1 MISQHLPV
9 LQVVI
14 PLIFAPLCVLIRRH
28 NLVWGVVLL
37 TCWVSFA
44 IATLLLQ
51 QVLNSGEIIYAI
63 GGWEAPWGIE
73 YRLDILNAFV
83 LIIITGIASIVIT
96 FARESVHKE
105 ISEDRIYLFYTAF
118 LLHLTGLCGVV
129 ITGDAFNIFVF
140 IEIASLSSYAMIS
153 AGRERQALLAAY
165 RYLIL
170 GTVGATFILIGIGL
184 LYVMTG
190 TLNIADMAVR
200 IQDVDS
206 TRTIVTAFAFFT
218 VGVCIKFGLF
228 PLHYWLPNAY
238 TYAPSVVSAFLSGTT
253 SKVFIYVLL
262 RFLFTIFGAEYAFDL
277 MLIDRVLMVAALL
290 AIFSGSIAAI
300 YQDNIK
306 KMLAYSSIAQIG
318 YMILGISLVSMT
330 GLMAGILHLFNHAL
344 IKTALFMIV
353 GCFFFRFDSVSL
365 KDLKGVGRQ
374 MPWMTMAFVIGGLS
388 LIGTP
393 LTVGFISKWYLIV
406 AALEKDWWW
415 LAVLILLGSILAV
428 IYIWKV
434 VEVIYFQ
441 SASADAS
448 GMAHRTANN
457 SGLAH
462 RDSQSNSEAL
472 KFKEAPLSMLVPV
485 WVIIFANIYFGVNA
499 SFTTDIAQQV
509 AVYLMGGQ

>member
-9 LQVVI
+9 LQVVV
-14 PLIFAPLCVLIRRH
+14 PLLFAPLCVLLRRH
-28 NLVWGVVLL
+28 TLVWCVALL
-37 TCWVSFA
+37 VSWCSFFIA
-44 IATLLLQ
+44 ILLLQ
-51 QVLNSGEIIYAI
+51 QVLAEGEIVYAM
-63 GGWEAPWGIE
+63 GGWDAPWGIE

-83 LIIITGIASIVIT
+83 LLIITGIASVVMS
-96 FARESVHKE
+96 FARESVLKE
-105 ISEDRIYLFYTAF
+105 IAEDRIYLFYTAF
-118 LLHLTGLCGVV
+118 LLNLTGLCGVV
-129 ITGDAFNIFVF
+129 ITGDAFNMFVF

-153 AGRERQALLAAY
+153 ASQQRQSLLAAY

-170 GTVGATFILIGIGL
+170 GTVGATFILIGVGL
-184 LYVMTG
+184 LYAMTG
-190 TLNIADMAVR
+190 TLNIADLAVR
-200 IQDVDS
+200 IKEVES
-206 TRTIVTAFAFFT
+206 TRTIITAFAFFT
-218 VGVCIKFGLF
+218 VGLCIKFGLF

-262 RFLFTIFGAEYAFDL
+262 RFLFTIFGAEYAFDV
-277 MLIDRVLMVAALL
+277 MLLDRILMVVAIL
-290 AIFSGSIAAI
+290 AIISGSLAAI

-318 YMILGISLVSMT
+318 YMILGISLVSVT

-353 GCFFFRFDSVSL
+353 ACFFFRFDSVLL

-374 MPWMTMAFVIGGLS
+374 MPWTTMAFVIGGLS

-415 LAVLILLGSILAV
+415 LAALILLGSILAV

-441 SASADAS
+441 SSN
-448 GMAHRTANN
+448 T
-457 SGLAH
+457 
-462 RDSQSNSEAL
+462 DSQSSQ
-472 KFKEAPLSMLVPV
+472 FKEAPLSMLIPV
-485 WVIIFANIYFGVNA
+485 WVIILANIYFGVNA
-499 SFTTDIAQQV
+499 LLTTGIARQT
-509 AVYLMGGQ
+509 AVYLLGGP

>member
-14 PLIFAPLCVLIRRH
+14 PLLFAPLCVLLRRH
-28 NLVWGVVLL
+28 TLVWCVALL
-37 TCWVSFA
+37 VSWCSFTIA
-44 IATLLLQ
+44 ILLLQ
-51 QVLNSGEIIYAI
+51 QVLVEGEIVYAM
-63 GGWEAPWGIE
+63 GGWDAPWGIE

-83 LIIITGIASIVIT
+83 LLIITGIASVVMS
-96 FARESVHKE
+96 FARESVLKE
-105 ISEDRIYLFYTAF
+105 IAEDRIYLFYTAF
-118 LLHLTGLCGVV
+118 LLNLTGLCGVV
-129 ITGDAFNIFVF
+129 ITGDAFNMFVF

-153 AGRERQALLAAY
+153 ASQQRQSLLAAY

-170 GTVGATFILIGIGL
+170 GTVGATFILISVGL
-184 LYVMTG
+184 LYAMTG
-190 TLNIADMAVR
+190 TLNISDLAVR
-200 IQDVDS
+200 IKEVED

-262 RFLFTIFGAEYAFDL
+262 RFLFTVFGAEYAFDV
-277 MLIDRVLMVAALL
+277 MLLDRILLVVAIL
-290 AIFSGSIAAI
+290 AIISGSLAAI
-300 YQDNIK
+300 YQNNIK

-318 YMILGISLVSMT
+318 YMILGISLVSVS

-344 IKTALFMIV
+344 IKTALFMTV
-353 GCFFFRFDSVSL
+353 ACFFFRFDSVSL

-374 MPWMTMAFVIGGLS
+374 MPLTTMAFVIGGLS

-415 LAVLILLGSILAV
+415 LAALILLGSILTV

-441 SASADAS
+441 SS
-448 GMAHRTANN
+448 TT
-457 SGLAH
+457 
-462 RDSQSNSEAL
+462 DSQSSQY
-472 KFKEAPLSMLVPV
+472 KEAPLSMLIPV
-485 WVIIFANIYFGVNA
+485 WIIILANIYFGINA
-499 SFTTDIAQQV
+499 SLTTGIASQA
-509 AVYLMGGQ
+509 AVYLIGGP

>member
-1 MISQHLPV
+1 MISEHLPV

-14 PLIFAPLCVLIRRH
+14 PLLFAPICVLLRKH
-28 NLVWGVVLL
+28 YLVWGVALL
-37 TCWVSFA
+37 SSWVTFL
-44 IATLLLQ
+44 IAFFLLQ
-51 QVLNSGEIIYAI
+51 QVLASGEIIYAI
-63 GGWEAPWGIE
+63 GGWDAPWGIE
-73 YRLDILNAFV
+73 YRVDILNAFV
-83 LIIITGIASIVIT
+83 LLIITAIASIVIT

-118 LLHLTGLCGVV
+118 LLHLTGICGVI

-153 AGRERQALLAAY
+153 ASRDKRALLAAF

-184 LYVMTG
+184 MYAMTG
-190 TLNIADMAVR
+190 TLNIADMAER
-200 IQDVDS
+200 IRDVQD
-206 TRTIVTAFAFFT
+206 TRTIVSAFAFFT
-218 VGVCIKFGLF
+218 VGICIKFGLF

-262 RFLFTIFGAEYAFDL
+262 RFLFMVFGVEYAFETMHLD
-277 MLIDRVLMVAALL
+277 IILMVAALL

-318 YMILGISLVSMT
+318 YMVLGISLVSVT

-344 IKTALFMIV
+344 IKTALFMSIA
-353 GCFFFRFDSVSL
+353 CFFFRFDSVSL
-365 KDLKGVGRQ
+365 KDLRGVGRQ
-374 MPWMTMAFVIGGLS
+374 MPWTTMAFVIGGLS

-415 LAVLILLGSILAV
+415 MAVLILLGSILAV

-441 SASADAS
+441 
-448 GMAHRTANN
+448 NVN
-457 SGLAH
+457 S
-462 RDSQSNSEAL
+462 DSQTMTY
-472 KFKEAPLSMLVPV
+472 KEAPLSMLIPV
-485 WVIIFANIYFGVNA
+485 WAIIIANIYFGIDALLV
-499 SFTTDIAQQV
+499 TDISQQA

>member
-14 PLIFAPLCVLIRRH
+14 PLLFAPLCMLLRRH
-28 NLVWGVVLL
+28 NLAWCVVLL
-37 TCWVSFA
+37 VSWCSFIIA
-44 IATLLLQ
+44 IRLLQ
-51 QVLNSGEIIYAI
+51 QVLADGEIVYAM
-63 GGWEAPWGIE
+63 GGWAAPWGIE

-83 LIIITGIASIVIT
+83 LLIITGIASVVMS
-96 FARESVHKE
+96 FARESVLKE
-105 ISEDRIYLFYTAF
+105 IPEDRIYLFYTAF
-118 LLHLTGLCGVV
+118 LLNLTGLCGVV

-153 AGRERQALLAAY
+153 VGQQRQSLLAAY

-170 GTVGATFILIGIGL
+170 GTVGAVFILIGIGL

-190 TLNIADMAVR
+190 TLNIADLAVR
-200 IQDVDS
+200 IKEVED
-206 TRTIVTAFAFFT
+206 TRTITTAFAFFT

-262 RFLFTIFGAEYAFDL
+262 RFLFTIFGTEYAFDV
-277 MLIDRVLMVAALL
+277 MLLDRILMVAAIL
-290 AIFSGSIAAI
+290 AIISGSLAAI
-300 YQDNIK
+300 YQDNVK
-306 KMLAYSSIAQIG
+306 RMLAYSSIAQIG
-318 YMILGISLVSMT
+318 YMILGISLVSVS

-353 GCFFFRFDSVSL
+353 ACLFFRFDSVLL

-374 MPWMTMAFVIGGLS
+374 IPWTTMAFVIGGLS

-393 LTVGFISKWYLIV
+393 LTVGFISKWYLIL
-406 AALEKDWWW
+406 AALERDWWW
-415 LAVLILLGSILAV
+415 LAVLILVGSLLAAV
-428 IYIWKV
+428 YIWKV
-434 VEVIYFQ
+434 IEVLYFQ
-441 SASADAS
+441 SSTVNISA
-448 GMAHRTANN
+448 MAHREP
-457 SGLAH
+457 
-462 RDSQSNSEAL
+462 DSQSISQAIPQAI

-485 WVIIFANIYFGVNA
+485 WAIILANIYFGVNT
-499 SFTTDIAQQV
+499 SLTTGIARDA

>member
-1 MISQHLPV
+1 VISQHLPV
-9 LQVVI
+9 LQVVV
-14 PLIFAPLCVLIRRH
+14 PLLFAPICVLLRRH
-28 NLVWGVVLL
+28 NLVWVVVLL
-37 TCWVSFA
+37 CCWASFV

-51 QVLNSGEIIYAI
+51 QVLTSGEIIYAI
-63 GGWEAPWGIE
+63 GGWNAPWGIE
-73 YRLDILNAFV
+73 YRVDIINAFV
-83 LIIITGIASIVIT
+83 LLIITGIASIVIT

-153 AGRERQALLAAY
+153 AGRDRRALLAAF

-170 GTVGATFILIGIGL
+170 GTVGATFILIAIGL
-184 LYVMTG
+184 MYVMTG
-190 TLNIADMAVR
+190 TLNIADMAER
-200 IQDVDS
+200 IRDVQD
-206 TRTIVTAFAFFT
+206 TRTIVSAFAFFT

-238 TYAPSVVSAFLSGTT
+238 TYAPSIVSAFLSGTT
-253 SKVFIYVLL
+253 SKVFIYILL
-262 RFLFTIFGAEYAFDL
+262 RFLFTIFGAEYAFDTMHL
-277 MLIDRVLMVAALL
+277 DIILMVAALL

-306 KMLAYSSIAQIG
+306 KILAYSSIAQIG
-318 YMILGISLVSMT
+318 YMVLGISLVSVT
-330 GLMAGILHLFNHAL
+330 GLMASILHLFNHAL
-344 IKTALFMIV
+344 IKTALFMSV
-353 GCFFFRFDSVSL
+353 ACFFFRFDSVSL

-374 MPWMTMAFVIGGLS
+374 MPWTTMAFVIGGLS

-415 LAVLILLGSILAV
+415 MAALILLGSILAV

-441 SASADAS
+441 SAEA
-448 GMAHRTANN
+448 
-457 SGLAH
+457 
-462 RDSQSNSEAL
+462 DSQPV
-472 KFKEAPLSMLVPV
+472 KYKEAPLSMLIPV

-499 SFTTDIAQQV
+499 SIVTDISQQA
-509 AVYLMGGQ
+509 AVYLIGGQ

>member
-14 PLIFAPLCVLIRRH
+14 PLLFAPLCVLLRRH
-28 NLVWGVVLL
+28 TLVWCVALL
-37 TCWVSFA
+37 VSWCSFTIA
-44 IATLLLQ
+44 ILLLQ
-51 QVLNSGEIIYAI
+51 QVLVEGEIVYAM
-63 GGWEAPWGIE
+63 GGWDAPWGIE

-83 LIIITGIASIVIT
+83 LLIITGIASVVMS
-96 FARESVHKE
+96 FARESVLKE
-105 ISEDRIYLFYTAF
+105 IAEDRIYLFYTAF
-118 LLHLTGLCGVV
+118 LLNLTGLCGVV
-129 ITGDAFNIFVF
+129 ITGDAFNMFVF

-153 AGRERQALLAAY
+153 ASQQRQSLLAAY

-170 GTVGATFILIGIGL
+170 GTVGATFILISVGL
-184 LYVMTG
+184 LYAMTG
-190 TLNIADMAVR
+190 TLNISDLAVR
-200 IQDVDS
+200 IKEVED

-262 RFLFTIFGAEYAFDL
+262 RFLFTVFGAEYAFDV
-277 MLIDRVLMVAALL
+277 MLLDRILLVVAIL
-290 AIFSGSIAAI
+290 AIISGSLAAI
-300 YQDNIK
+300 YQNNIK

-318 YMILGISLVSMT
+318 YMILGISLVSVS

-344 IKTALFMIV
+344 IKTALFMTV
-353 GCFFFRFDSVSL
+353 ACFFFRFDSVSL

-374 MPWMTMAFVIGGLS
+374 MPWTTMAFVIGGLS

-415 LAVLILLGSILAV
+415 LAALILLGSILTV

-434 VEVIYFQ
+434 VEVLYFQ
-441 SASADAS
+441 SSDV
-448 GMAHRTANN
+448 
-457 SGLAH
+457 
-462 RDSQSNSEAL
+462 DSQTI
-472 KFKEAPLSMLVPV
+472 KIKEAPLSMLIPV
-485 WVIIFANIYFGVNA
+485 WVIILANIYFGINA
-499 SFTTDIAQQV
+499 SLTTGIASQA
-509 AVYLMGGQ
+509 AVYLIGGQ

>member
-1 MISQHLPV
+1 VISEHLPV

-14 PLIFAPLCVLIRRH
+14 PLMFAPICVLLRKH
-28 NLVWGVVLL
+28 NLVWVVVL
-37 TCWVSFA
+37 VSSWA
-44 IATLLLQ
+44 SLLIASLLLQ
-51 QVLNSGEIIYAI
+51 QVLTSGEIIYAI
-63 GGWEAPWGIE
+63 GGWDAPWGIE
-73 YRLDILNAFV
+73 YRVDILNAFV
-83 LIIITGIASIVIT
+83 LLIITAIASIVIT
-96 FARESVHKE
+96 FARESVCRE

-118 LLHLTGLCGVV
+118 LLHLTGICGVI

-140 IEIASLSSYAMIS
+140 VEIASLSSYAMIS
-153 AGRERQALLAAY
+153 ASRDRRALLAAY

-184 LYVMTG
+184 MYAMTG

-200 IQDVDS
+200 IRDVQD
-206 TRTIVTAFAFFT
+206 TRTIVCAFAFFT

-262 RFLFTIFGAEYAFDL
+262 RFLFMIFGVEYAFATMHLD
-277 MLIDRVLMVAALL
+277 IILMVASLL

-306 KMLAYSSIAQIG
+306 RMLAYSSIAQIG
-318 YMILGISLVSMT
+318 YMVLGISMASVT

-344 IKTALFMIV
+344 IKTALFMTV
-353 GCFFFRFDSVSL
+353 ACFFFRFDSVSL

-374 MPWMTMAFVIGGLS
+374 MPWTTMAFVIGGLS

-393 LTVGFISKWYLIV
+393 LTVGFISKWYLIA

-415 LAVLILLGSILAV
+415 MAVLILTGSILSV
-428 IYIWKV
+428 VYIWKV

-441 SASADAS
+441 SS
-448 GMAHRTANN
+448 
-457 SGLAH
+457 
-462 RDSQSNSEAL
+462 DSRSDTVL
-472 KFKEAPLSMLVPV
+472 IKYKEAPLSMLIPV

-499 SFTTDIAQQV
+499 LVVTDISQQA
-509 AVYLMGGQ
+509 AVYLMGAQ

>member
-9 LQVVI
+9 LQVVV
-14 PLIFAPLCVLIRRH
+14 PLLFAPICVLLRRH

-37 TCWVSFA
+37 CCWASFV

-51 QVLNSGEIIYAI
+51 QVLTSGEIIYAI
-63 GGWEAPWGIE
+63 GGWNAPWGIE
-73 YRLDILNAFV
+73 YRVDIINAFV
-83 LIIITGIASIVIT
+83 LLIITGIASIVIT

-153 AGRERQALLAAY
+153 AGRDRRALLAAF

-170 GTVGATFILIGIGL
+170 GTVGATFILIAIGL
-184 LYVMTG
+184 MYVMTG
-190 TLNIADMAVR
+190 TLNIADMAER
-200 IQDVDS
+200 IRDVQD
-206 TRTIVTAFAFFT
+206 TRTIVSAFAFFT

-238 TYAPSVVSAFLSGTT
+238 TYAPSIVSAFLSGTT
-253 SKVFIYVLL
+253 SKVFIYILL
-262 RFLFTIFGAEYAFDL
+262 RFLFTIFGAEYAFDTMHL
-277 MLIDRVLMVAALL
+277 DIILMVAALL

-306 KMLAYSSIAQIG
+306 KILAYSSIAQIG
-318 YMILGISLVSMT
+318 YMVLGISLVSVT
-330 GLMAGILHLFNHAL
+330 GLMASILHLFNHAL
-344 IKTALFMIV
+344 IKTALFMSV
-353 GCFFFRFDSVSL
+353 ACFFFRFDSVSL

-374 MPWMTMAFVIGGLS
+374 MPWTTMAFVIGGLS

-415 LAVLILLGSILAV
+415 MAALILLGSILAV

-441 SASADAS
+441 SAEA
-448 GMAHRTANN
+448 
-457 SGLAH
+457 
-462 RDSQSNSEAL
+462 DSQPV
-472 KFKEAPLSMLVPV
+472 KYKEAPLSMLIPV

-499 SFTTDIAQQV
+499 SIVTDISQQA
-509 AVYLMGGQ
+509 AVYLIGGQ

>member
-1 MISQHLPV
+1 VISQHLPV
-9 LQVVI
+9 LQVVV
-14 PLIFAPLCVLIRRH
+14 PLLFAPICVLLRRH

-37 TCWVSFA
+37 SCWASFV

-51 QVLNSGEIIYAI
+51 QVLTGGEIIYAI

-73 YRLDILNAFV
+73 YRVDILNSFV
-83 LIIITGIASIVIT
+83 LLIITGIASIVIT

-140 IEIASLSSYAMIS
+140 VEIASLSSYAMIS
-153 AGRERQALLAAY
+153 AGRDRRALLAAF

-184 LYVMTG
+184 MYVMTG
-190 TLNIADMAVR
+190 TLNIADMADR
-200 IQDVDS
+200 IRDVQD
-206 TRTIVTAFAFFT
+206 TRTIVSAFAFFT

-238 TYAPSVVSAFLSGTT
+238 TYAPSIVSAFLSGTT

-262 RFLFTIFGAEYAFDL
+262 RFLFTIFGAEYAFDTMHL
-277 MLIDRVLMVAALL
+277 DIILMVAALL

-318 YMILGISLVSMT
+318 YMVLGISLVSVT
-330 GLMAGILHLFNHAL
+330 GLMASILHLFNHAL
-344 IKTALFMIV
+344 IKTALFMSV
-353 GCFFFRFDSVSL
+353 ACFFFRFDSVSL

-374 MPWMTMAFVIGGLS
+374 MPWTTMAFVIGGLS
-388 LIGTP
+388 LIGIP
-393 LTVGFISKWYLIV
+393 MTVGFISKWYLIV

-415 LAVLILLGSILAV
+415 MAALILLGSILAV
-428 IYIWKV
+428 VYIWKV
-434 VEVIYFQ
+434 IEVIYFQ
-441 SASADAS
+441 STEA
-448 GMAHRTANN
+448 
-457 SGLAH
+457 
-462 RDSQSNSEAL
+462 DSQPVTEAV
-472 KFKEAPLSMLVPV
+472 KFQEAPLSMLIPV

-499 SFTTDIAQQV
+499 SWVTDISQQA

>member
-14 PLIFAPLCVLIRRH
+14 PLLFAPLCVLLRRH
-28 NLVWGVVLL
+28 TLVWCVALL
-37 TCWVSFA
+37 VSWCSFTIA
-44 IATLLLQ
+44 ILLLQ
-51 QVLNSGEIIYAI
+51 QVLVEGEIVYAM
-63 GGWEAPWGIE
+63 GGWDAPWGIE

-83 LIIITGIASIVIT
+83 LLIITGIASVVMS
-96 FARESVHKE
+96 FARESVLKE
-105 ISEDRIYLFYTAF
+105 IAEDRIYLFYTAF
-118 LLHLTGLCGVV
+118 LLNLTGLCGVV
-129 ITGDAFNIFVF
+129 ITGDAFNMFVF

-153 AGRERQALLAAY
+153 ASQQRQSLLAAY

-170 GTVGATFILIGIGL
+170 GTVGATFILISVGL
-184 LYVMTG
+184 LYAMTG
-190 TLNIADMAVR
+190 TLNISDLAVR
-200 IQDVDS
+200 IKEVED

-262 RFLFTIFGAEYAFDL
+262 RFLFTVFGAEYAFDV
-277 MLIDRVLMVAALL
+277 MLLDRILLVVAIL
-290 AIFSGSIAAI
+290 AIISGSLAAI
-300 YQDNIK
+300 YQNNIK

-318 YMILGISLVSMT
+318 YMSLGISLVSVS
-330 GLMAGILHLFNHAL
+330 GLMAGILNLFNHAL
-344 IKTALFMIV
+344 IKTALFMTV
-353 GCFFFRFDSVSL
+353 ACFFFRFDSVSL

-374 MPWMTMAFVIGGLS
+374 MPWTTMAFVIGGLS

-415 LAVLILLGSILAV
+415 LAALILLGSILTV

-441 SASADAS
+441 SS
-448 GMAHRTANN
+448 TT
-457 SGLAH
+457 
-462 RDSQSNSEAL
+462 DSQSSQY
-472 KFKEAPLSMLVPV
+472 KEAPLSMLIPV
-485 WVIIFANIYFGVNA
+485 WIIILANIYFGINA
-499 SFTTDIAQQV
+499 SLTTGIASQA
-509 AVYLMGGQ
+509 AVYLIGGQ

>member
-9 LQVVI
+9 LQVVV
-14 PLIFAPLCVLIRRH
+14 PLLFAPICVLLRRH

-37 TCWVSFA
+37 CCWASFV

-51 QVLNSGEIIYAI
+51 QVLTGGEIIYAI
-63 GGWEAPWGIE
+63 GGWDAPWGIE
-73 YRLDILNAFV
+73 YRVDVLNAFV
-83 LIIITGIASIVIT
+83 LLIITGIASIVIT

-129 ITGDAFNIFVF
+129 ITGDAFNMFVF

-153 AGRERQALLAAY
+153 AGQDRRALLAAF

-170 GTVGATFILIGIGL
+170 GTIGATFILIGIGL
-184 LYVMTG
+184 MYVMTG
-190 TLNIADMAVR
+190 TLNIVDMAER
-200 IQDVDS
+200 IRDVQD
-206 TRTIVTAFAFFT
+206 TRTIVSAFAFFT

-238 TYAPSVVSAFLSGTT
+238 TYAPSIVSAFLSGTT

-262 RFLFTIFGAEYAFDL
+262 RFLFTIFGAEYAFETMHLD
-277 MLIDRVLMVAALL
+277 IILMVAALL

-318 YMILGISLVSMT
+318 YMVLGISLVSVS

-344 IKTALFMIV
+344 IKTALFMSV
-353 GCFFFRFDSVSL
+353 ACFFFRFDSVLL

-374 MPWMTMAFVIGGLS
+374 MPWTTMAFVIGGLS

-415 LAVLILLGSILAV
+415 MAALILLGSILAV

-441 SASADAS
+441 SAEA
-448 GMAHRTANN
+448 
-457 SGLAH
+457 
-462 RDSQSNSEAL
+462 DSQPV
-472 KFKEAPLSMLVPV
+472 KYKEAPLSMLIPV

-499 SFTTDIAQQV
+499 SLVADISQQ
-509 AVYLMGGQ
+509 AAAYLMGGQ

>member
-1 MISQHLPV
+1 MISQNLPV
-9 LQVVI
+9 LQVVV
-14 PLIFAPLCVLIRRH
+14 PLLFAPICVLLRRH
-28 NLVWGVVLL
+28 KLVWGVVLL
-37 TCWVSFA
+37 CCWASFV

-51 QVLNSGEIIYAI
+51 QVLTGGEIIYAI
-63 GGWEAPWGIE
+63 GGWDAPWGIE
-73 YRLDILNAFV
+73 YRVDVLNAFV
-83 LIIITGIASIVIT
+83 LLIITGIASIVIT
-96 FARESVHKE
+96 FARESVQNE

-118 LLHLTGLCGVV
+118 LLHLAGLCGVV

-153 AGRERQALLAAY
+153 AGRDRRALLAAF

-184 LYVMTG
+184 MYVMTG
-190 TLNIADMAVR
+190 TLNITDMAER
-200 IQDVDS
+200 IRDVQD
-206 TRTIVTAFAFFT
+206 TRTIVSAFAFFT
-218 VGVCIKFGLF
+218 VGICIKFGLF

-262 RFLFTIFGAEYAFDL
+262 RFLFMVFGVEYAFETMHLD
-277 MLIDRVLMVAALL
+277 IILMVAALL

-318 YMILGISLVSMT
+318 YMVLGISLVSVT

-344 IKTALFMIV
+344 IKTALFMSIA
-353 GCFFFRFDSVSL
+353 CFFFRFDSVSL
-365 KDLKGVGRQ
+365 KDLRGVGRQ
-374 MPWMTMAFVIGGLS
+374 MPWTTMAFVIGGLS

-415 LAVLILLGSILAV
+415 MAVLILLGSILAV

-441 SASADAS
+441 N
-448 GMAHRTANN
+448 GN
-457 SGLAH
+457 S
-462 RDSQSNSEAL
+462 DSQTMTY
-472 KFKEAPLSMLVPV
+472 KEAPLSMLIPV
-485 WVIIFANIYFGVNA
+485 WVIIIANIYFGIDALLV
-499 SFTTDIAQQV
+499 TDISQQA

>member
-1 MISQHLPV
+1 MITQHLPV

-14 PLIFAPLCVLIRRH
+14 PLLFAPFCLLLRRH
-28 NLVWGVVLL
+28 NLVWCVVLL
-37 TCWVSFA
+37 TSWCSFV
-44 IATLLLQ
+44 IATVLLQ
-51 QVLNSGEIIYAI
+51 QVLADGEIIYAI
-63 GGWEAPWGIE
+63 GGWAAPWGIE

-83 LIIITGIASIVIT
+83 LLIITGIASIVIT

-140 IEIASLSSYAMIS
+140 IEISSLSAYAMIS
-153 AGRERQALLAAY
+153 AGRDRQAILAAY

-170 GTVGATFILIGIGL
+170 GTVGATFILIGVGL

-200 IQDVDS
+200 IREVEE
-206 TRTIVTAFAFFT
+206 TRTIVTAFMFFT

-262 RFLFTIFGAEYAFDL
+262 RFLFIIFGAEYAFDL
-277 MLIDRVLMVAALL
+277 MLLDRILMVAALL
-290 AIFSGSIAAI
+290 AIFSGSLAAI

-318 YMILGISLVSMT
+318 YMVLGISLVSVT

-344 IKTALFMIV
+344 IKTALFMTV
-353 GCFFFRFDSVSL
+353 ACFFFRFDSVSL

-374 MPWMTMAFVIGGLS
+374 MPWTTMAFVIGGLS

-393 LTVGFISKWYLIV
+393 LTVGFISKWYMIV

-415 LAVLILLGSILAV
+415 LAALILLGSILAI

-441 SASADAS
+441 STGTDAQV
-448 GMAHRTANN
+448 T
-457 SGLAH
+457 
-462 RDSQSNSEAL
+462 
-472 KFKEAPLSMLVPV
+472 KFKEAPLSMLIPV

-499 SFTTDIAQQV
+499 LLTTGIAQQA
-509 AVYLMGGQ
+509 AVYLMGGR

>member
-9 LQVVI
+9 LQVVV
-14 PLIFAPLCVLIRRH
+14 PLLFAPICILLRRH

-37 TCWVSFA
+37 SCWTSFA
-44 IATLLLQ
+44 IAMLLLQ
-51 QVLNSGEIIYAI
+51 QVLTGGEIIYAI
-63 GGWEAPWGIE
+63 GGWDAPWGIE
-73 YRLDILNAFV
+73 YRLDILNVFV
-83 LIIITGIASIVIT
+83 LLIVTGIASIVIT

-118 LLHLTGLCGVV
+118 LLHLTGLCGVI

-140 IEIASLSSYAMIS
+140 VEIASLSSYAMIS
-153 AGRERQALLAAY
+153 ACRDRRALLAAF

-184 LYVMTG
+184 MYVMTG
-190 TLNIADMAVR
+190 TLNIADMAER
-200 IQDVDS
+200 IRDVQD

-262 RFLFTIFGAEYAFDL
+262 RFLFTLFGAEYAFEIMHLD
-277 MLIDRVLMVAALL
+277 IILMVVAIL

-306 KMLAYSSIAQIG
+306 RMLAYSSIAQIG
-318 YMILGISLVSMT
+318 YMVLGISLVSVS

-353 GCFFFRFDSVSL
+353 ACFFFRFDSVSL

-374 MPWMTMAFVIGGLS
+374 MPWTTMAFVIGGLS

-415 LAVLILLGSILAV
+415 LAALILLGSILSV

-434 VEVIYFQ
+434 IEVIYFQ
-441 SASADAS
+441 SS
-448 GMAHRTANN
+448 G
-457 SGLAH
+457 
-462 RDSQSNSEAL
+462 SQSDTGAI
-472 KFKEAPLSMLVPV
+472 KYKEAPLSMLIPV

-499 SFTTDIAQQV
+499 SWVTDIAQQA
-509 AVYLMGGQ
+509 AVYLMAGQ

>member
-1 MISQHLPV
+1 
-9 LQVVI
+9 
-14 PLIFAPLCVLIRRH
+14 
-28 NLVWGVVLL
+28 VVL
-37 TCWVSFA
+37 TSSWVSFL
-44 IATLLLQ
+44 IASLLLQ
-51 QVLNSGEIIYAI
+51 QVLTSGEIIYAI
-63 GGWEAPWGIE
+63 GGWDAPWGIE
-73 YRLDILNAFV
+73 YRVDILNAFV
-83 LIIITGIASIVIT
+83 LLIITAIASIVMT

-118 LLHLTGLCGVV
+118 LLHLTGLCGVI

-140 IEIASLSSYAMIS
+140 VEIASLSSYAMIS
-153 AGRERQALLAAY
+153 ASRDRRALLAAF

-170 GTVGATFILIGIGL
+170 GTVGATFILISIGL
-184 LYVMTG
+184 MYAMTG
-190 TLNIADMAVR
+190 TLNIADMAER
-200 IQDVDS
+200 IRDVQD
-206 TRTIVTAFAFFT
+206 TRTIVSAFAFFT

-262 RFLFTIFGAEYAFDL
+262 RFLFMVFGVEYAFETMYLD
-277 MLIDRVLMVAALL
+277 IILMVAALL

-300 YQDNIK
+300 YQDNVK

-318 YMILGISLVSMT
+318 YMVLGISLVSVT

-353 GCFFFRFDSVSL
+353 ACFFFRFDSVSL

-374 MPWMTMAFVIGGLS
+374 MPWTTMAFVIGGLS

-406 AALEKDWWW
+406 AALDKGWWW
-415 LAVLILLGSILAV
+415 MAVLILLGSILAV

-441 SASADAS
+441 N
-448 GMAHRTANN
+448 GTA
-457 SGLAH
+457 
-462 RDSQSNSEAL
+462 DSQTT
-472 KFKEAPLSMLVPV
+472 KYKEAPLSMIIPV

-499 SFTTDIAQQV
+499 SVVTDISQQA

>member
-9 LQVVI
+9 LQVVV
-14 PLIFAPLCVLIRRH
+14 PLLFAPICILLRRH
-28 NLVWGVVLL
+28 NLVWGVVLASS
-37 TCWVSFA
+37 WVSFL
-44 IATLLLQ
+44 IASLLLQ
-51 QVLNSGEIIYAI
+51 QVLTSGEIIYAI
-63 GGWEAPWGIE
+63 GGWDAPWGIE
-73 YRLDILNAFV
+73 YRVDILNAFV
-83 LIIITGIASIVIT
+83 LLIITAIASIVMT

-118 LLHLTGLCGVV
+118 LLHLTGLCGVI

-140 IEIASLSSYAMIS
+140 VEIASLSSYAMIS
-153 AGRERQALLAAY
+153 ASRDRRALLAAF

-170 GTVGATFILIGIGL
+170 GTVGATFILISIGL
-184 LYVMTG
+184 MYAMTG
-190 TLNIADMAVR
+190 TLNIADMAER
-200 IQDVDS
+200 IRDVQD
-206 TRTIVTAFAFFT
+206 TRTIVSAFAFFT

-262 RFLFTIFGAEYAFDL
+262 RFLFMVFGVEYAFETMYLD
-277 MLIDRVLMVAALL
+277 IILMVAALL

-300 YQDNIK
+300 YQDNVK

-318 YMILGISLVSMT
+318 YMVLGISLVSVT

-344 IKTALFMIV
+344 IKTALFMSIA
-353 GCFFFRFDSVSL
+353 CFFFRFDSVSL

-374 MPWMTMAFVIGGLS
+374 MPWTAMAFVIGGLS

-406 AALEKDWWW
+406 AALEKGWWW
-415 LAVLILLGSILAV
+415 MAVLILLGSILAV

-441 SASADAS
+441 N
-448 GMAHRTANN
+448 GTA
-457 SGLAH
+457 
-462 RDSQSNSEAL
+462 DSQTT
-472 KFKEAPLSMLVPV
+472 KYKEAPLSMLIPV

-499 SFTTDIAQQV
+499 SVVTDISQQA

>member
-14 PLIFAPLCVLIRRH
+14 PLLFAPLCVLLRRH
-28 NLVWGVVLL
+28 TLVWCVALL
-37 TCWVSFA
+37 VSWCSFTIA
-44 IATLLLQ
+44 ILLLQ
-51 QVLNSGEIIYAI
+51 QVLVEGEIVYAM
-63 GGWEAPWGIE
+63 GGWDAPWGIE

-83 LIIITGIASIVIT
+83 LLIITGIASVVMS
-96 FARESVHKE
+96 FARESVLKE
-105 ISEDRIYLFYTAF
+105 IAEDRIYLFYTAF
-118 LLHLTGLCGVV
+118 LLNLTGLCGVV
-129 ITGDAFNIFVF
+129 ITGDAFNMFVF

-153 AGRERQALLAAY
+153 ASQQRQSLLAAY

-170 GTVGATFILIGIGL
+170 GTVGATFILISVGL
-184 LYVMTG
+184 LYAMTG
-190 TLNIADMAVR
+190 TLNISDLAVR
-200 IQDVDS
+200 IKEVED

-262 RFLFTIFGAEYAFDL
+262 RFLFTVFGAEYAFDV
-277 MLIDRVLMVAALL
+277 MLLDRILLVVAIL
-290 AIFSGSIAAI
+290 AIISGSLAAI
-300 YQDNIK
+300 YQNNIK

-318 YMILGISLVSMT
+318 YMILGISLVSVS

-344 IKTALFMIV
+344 IKTALFMTV
-353 GCFFFRFDSVSL
+353 ACFFFRFDSVSL

-374 MPWMTMAFVIGGLS
+374 MPWTTMAFVIGGLS

-415 LAVLILLGSILAV
+415 LAALILLGSILTV

-441 SASADAS
+441 SS
-448 GMAHRTANN
+448 TT
-457 SGLAH
+457 
-462 RDSQSNSEAL
+462 DSQSSQY
-472 KFKEAPLSMLVPV
+472 KEAPLSMLIPV
-485 WVIIFANIYFGVNA
+485 WIIILANIYFGINA
-499 SFTTDIAQQV
+499 SLTTGIASQA
-509 AVYLMGGQ
+509 AVYLIGGQ